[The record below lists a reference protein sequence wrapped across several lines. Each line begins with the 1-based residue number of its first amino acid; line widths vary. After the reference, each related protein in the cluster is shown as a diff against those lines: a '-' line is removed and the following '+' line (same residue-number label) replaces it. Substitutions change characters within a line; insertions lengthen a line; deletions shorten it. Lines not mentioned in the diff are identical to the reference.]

1 MLAAFCGGSDMRHFT
16 RRSCRSHAA
25 GHDIMNAHDAKRSLA
40 KLVSGAKIAYAVDWK
55 FYGHSGRIVAVQLRA
70 DSYMSCEL
78 YQVEGESL
86 KLIQAHPFCSWTRS
100 PRMVT
105 NRDVKSIEFPI
116 TIRQGEGYPINES
129 SIQIDFDMV
138 SKGICTHDISYADD
152 AASVPEC
159 PDHD

>member
-1 MLAAFCGGSDMRHFT
+1 
-16 RRSCRSHAA
+16 
-25 GHDIMNAHDAKRSLA
+25 
-40 KLVSGAKIAYAVDWK
+40 
-55 FYGHSGRIVAVQLRA
+55 
-70 DSYMSCEL
+70 
-78 YQVEGESL
+78 
-86 KLIQAHPFCSWTRS
+86 
-100 PRMVT
+100 MVT